1 MKYFCK
7 RGLSLFLA
15 LLMLVGT
22 LSGLSFGAA
31 AVETTDEERGRQ
43 AVAVALAYF
52 DKGHSVQY
60 DGKSIS
66 TPPHRF
72 DGGKT
77 RSTNGVSPE
86 FATPHETM
94 YTVCSDFMHQIYW
107 EAFRFDL
114 LGKGPGYVATT
125 TLSNVREPA
134 PVDPADEGYADY
146 LIKKRNAEM
155 LVWSYDPYSTASN
168 PTAEMQ
174 QMYALA
180 KPGDVFTAFSMKL
193 VDGEL
198 TPVGGHAMLW
208 AGDVT
213 GDGRP
218 DIIHSGG
225 RHMLEDSKIDRRE
238 YYDENDPYYIADN
251 AYYSADGAAYHDTYS
266 SFGTSTNGGSIRIAD
281 AQEYINEHYVK
292 RNRRMSL
299 LRPSLAMTDETYP
312 VRAASQYRV
321 THPGLTIDRTLVDKT
336 RFNSAFTGETV
347 TLALEITNNSAR
359 HKGFVSGDDDNFDDT
374 ESEDSGTTVQ
384 AALQS
389 EGVSATVFAA
399 GAMAELQAEETTV
412 GEAYTVT
419 VKETAPAG
427 TRIKTPFPGATVIG
441 DTMTLNV
448 PLAAGATVRLTA
460 EYEITAELGET
471 VVFDGGYVGDIPSN
485 SIPIQVGGRK
495 LTEKQQAKLAAIAN
509 GEYNSV
515 LSAAGATNTTLGKV
529 VYEKIFGLEVS
540 IPKHTTV
547 TGKLV
552 KHFASSRKL
561 TAYQFLT
568 KDAIAEAN
576 LPDYQTIVRNCW
588 GGMSVWNEDI
598 EWHEFAYRRCSDPR
612 DMHLEPGDI
621 IVRSDTFTN
630 TTGYQQLVYLG
641 NGKYLSYDKATGTYP
656 IVNEREFFRCL
667 FYKIFYVIRP
677 TLQAEKLYVGGVE
690 QEWSLNLNDNIV
702 INYYLTD
709 PDNRFAETSTVLVDG
724 EEMALT
730 KENNGWYAPIGQ
742 KAAKDMGAQ
751 STIQLMA
758 RDAEGEIY
766 YGKQHTVSVRDY
778 AEQVLGMLD
787 WTRDKDAKLG
797 RAMIAMLNY
806 GAKAQNHFG
815 HNTEDL
821 ANKNLTTDDQAKM
834 TVYTDDKIAAFRAEQ
849 PNEVAKTDTKGLY
862 YASTCVLGSSQSLR
876 FYLNLSKTTEREDL
890 QYVARYRSY
899 NGKENAVT
907 RSFAELT
914 RAAEG
919 IYYFEVPNMAAADVQ
934 TNVTLTVM
942 NGEAQIAKV
951 TDSIAGYCARVYA
964 KNPGNAALHEVVDAT
979 LVYGLSARD
988 YFFESTLVGEENE
1001 LPIC

>member
-1 MKYFCK
+1 MKAIYN
-7 RGLSLFLA
+7 RGLSLLLS

-31 AVETTDEERGRQ
+31 AVETTNEERGKQ

-60 DGKSIS
+60 DGKTIS

-86 FATPHETM
+86 FATPYETM
-94 YTVCSDFMHQIYW
+94 YTVCSDFMHQVYW

-114 LGKGPGYVATT
+114 LGKGPGFVATT
-125 TLSNVREPA
+125 TLSNVREPE
-134 PVDPADEGYADY
+134 PVDPSDEGYADY
-146 LIKKRNAEM
+146 LIRKRNAEM
-155 LVWSYDPYSTASN
+155 LVWSYDPYSTDSN

-180 KPGDVFTAFSMKL
+180 KPGDVFTAFSVKL
-193 VDGEL
+193 VDGEI

-225 RHMLEDSKIDRRE
+225 RHMLDEAKIDRRE

-281 AQEYINEHYVK
+281 AQEYINERYVK

-312 VRAASQYRV
+312 VRAASQYRAA
-321 THPGLTIDRTLVDKT
+321 HPGLTIDRTLVDKT

-347 TLALEITNNSAR
+347 TLALELTNNSAR
-359 HKGFVSGDDDNFDDT
+359 HKGFVSGSDDDNFDDT
-374 ESEDSGTTVQ
+374 ESEDSGTTVT

-399 GAMAELQAEETTV
+399 GAMAELQAGETTG
-412 GEAYTVT
+412 GEDYTVT
-419 VKETAPAG
+419 VTETAPAG
-427 TRIKTPFPGATVIG
+427 TRIKTPFPGATVNG

-448 PLAAGATVRLTA
+448 SLAAGATVRLTA

-471 VVFDGGYVGDIPSN
+471 VVFDGGFVGDIPSN
-485 SIPIQVGGRK
+485 SIPIQVGGKK
-495 LTEKQQAKLAAIAN
+495 LSEKQQGKLAAIAN
-509 GEYNSV
+509 GEYNSA
-515 LSAAGATNTTLGKV
+515 LAAAGATNTTLGKV
-529 VYEKIFGLEVS
+529 VYEKILGLEAS
-540 IPKHTTV
+540 LPKHTTV
-547 TGKLV
+547 TGKLM
-552 KHFASSRKL
+552 KYFASSRKL

-588 GGMSVWNEDI
+588 GGMSVWNGDI
-598 EWHEFAYRRCSDPR
+598 EWQEFAYRRCSDPR

-621 IVRSDTFTN
+621 IVRADTFTN
-630 TTGYQQLVYLG
+630 TNGYQQLVYLG

-677 TLQAEKLYVGGVE
+677 SLQSEVLYSTE
-690 QEWSLNLNDNIV
+690 LPQSWSLNLDDNVV

-709 PDNRFAETSTVLVDG
+709 PNGRFTENSFALVDG
-724 EEMALT
+724 ERTALVRE
-730 KENNGWYAPIGQ
+730 KNEWYLPVS
-742 KAAKDMGAQ
+742 KNAAKDMSKQ
-751 STIQLMA
+751 STIQLTA
-758 RDAEGEIY
+758 VDADGEHY
-766 YGKQHTVSVRDY
+766 YGKQYTVSVRDY
-778 AEQVLGMLD
+778 ASLMLD
-787 WTRDKDAKLG
+787 TLDWSYAKDTKLG
-797 RAMIAMLNY
+797 RAMIGMLNY
-806 GAKAQNHFG
+806 GAEAQKYFS
-815 HNTEDL
+815 HNTDDL
-821 ANKNLTTDDQAKM
+821 ANKNLTEAEQNRM
-834 TVYTDDKIAAFRAEQ
+834 TEYTD
-849 PNEVAKTDTKGLY
+849 AKLAGYRVNTRTVNDPEKLY
-862 YASTCVLGSSQSLR
+862 YASSCVLGSSQALR
-876 FYLNLSKTTEREDL
+876 FYLNLPESRADRGSLNYSVTYK
-890 QYVARYRSY
+890 SY
-899 NGKENAVT
+899 NGKERTVT

-914 RAAEG
+914 ESSAEG
-919 IYYFEVPNMAAADVQ
+919 VFYFEVPDMAAADVR
-934 TNVTLTVM
+934 TNVTLTVKK
-942 NGEAQIAKV
+942 GGSTIATV
-951 TDSIAGYCARVYA
+951 TDSIASYCARVYDLYP
-964 KNPGNAALHEVVDAT
+964 NTQELVDSV
-979 LVYGLSARD
+979 LVYGLSAND
-988 YFFESTLVGEENE
+988 YFFEPILVREENE
-1001 LPIC
+1001 MPVY